1 MSEMVPVEEGGNRLF
16 IIIAVALVGLLII
29 GLVGIGGFVL
39 FSRMGGGESPEPTA
53 VAAATVTRTPAP
65 TFTPTPSEATPTPTK
80 VVGEGTEVP
89 GEGSDEEA
97 TPTTAP
103 STGETPETGFG
114 PLEAFLAGLGLV
126 AVVVAARRFRLGT
139 RGGGGGGGTVA

>member
-1 MSEMVPVEEGGNRLF
+1 MSEMVPVEEGGSRLF
-16 IIIAVALVGLLII
+16 IIIAVALVGLLIV

-39 FSRMGGGESPEPTA
+39 FTRMSGEPTEPTP

-89 GEGSDEEA
+89 GETPAPGA

-103 STGETPETGFG
+103 STGEIPETGFG
-114 PLEAFLAGLGLV
+114 PLEAFLVGLGLVV
-126 AVVVAARRFRLGT
+126 AVVVARKFRLGT
-139 RGGGGGGGTVA
+139 RGGGGGGGTAA